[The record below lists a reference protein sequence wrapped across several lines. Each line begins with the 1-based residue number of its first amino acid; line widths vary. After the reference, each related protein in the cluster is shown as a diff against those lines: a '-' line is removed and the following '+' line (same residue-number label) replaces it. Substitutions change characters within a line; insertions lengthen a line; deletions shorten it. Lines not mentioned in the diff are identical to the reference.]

1 MKKLY
6 SLLFAVLING
16 FMYADEGMWLPN
28 LIHKL
33 NISDMQAKGLSLSAE
48 EIYSLNQSS
57 LKDAIVSFGGFCTA
71 EVISKKGLILTN
83 HHCGYGKIQS
93 HSSVEKDY
101 LKNGFWA
108 MSNQEELPN
117 PGLTAS
123 FIISIKEVTDSV
135 LTSMVINSTPDKQS
149 DAINENIKKLIK
161 SATEGNH
168 YEAVVKPFFH
178 GNRYFH
184 RFKNMPFLYFF
195 NLEL

>member
-6 SLLFAVLING
+6 SLLFTLLING
-16 FMYADEGMWLPN
+16 FIYADEGMWLPN

-123 FIISIKEVTDSV
+123 FIVSIKEVTDSV
-135 LTSMVINSTPDKQS
+135 LTSIVINSTPDKKS

-161 SATEGNH
+161 IKTSLIWTLREGSSYIVLPDH
-168 YEAVVKPFFH
+168 
-178 GNRYFH
+178 
-184 RFKNMPFLYFF
+184 L
-195 NLEL
+195 L